1 MHDIVFRN
9 ALIANGTGD
18 EPYHADLAV
27 DGARIA
33 AIGAGLGQARETIDA
48 DGLVLMPGII
58 DGHTH
63 YDAQVTWDPFVDP
76 SPALGVTTVV
86 MGNCGFTIAPCRPD
100 DRDLTMRNLTHVEG
114 MSLDALRAGIN
125 WDFETFPEYLA
136 MLEAGGVGPNVA
148 AFVGHSS
155 VRTYVLR
162 DEASRRAA
170 SDDEIARMAA
180 IVREAIAAGA
190 VGFSSTT
197 NEPHNGENGIPMP
210 SRLADRREME
220 VLTGALGEAGRGVF
234 MTTKGACTSIAE
246 IEALARR
253 NGRPAL
259 ISGFL
264 HNPANPDRAQGFLD
278 EIAAGRARG
287 VDMWGEVSCCP
298 LTMDFTMKSAYIFE
312 GLPAWKPAMEAKG
325 TALAR
330 LYAEPGFRE
339 AVKQD
344 LVKFRGLRAFNSE
357 WHKLHIV
364 EAARPA
370 NAALE
375 GRSIE
380 ELAALKNAAHPLDAL
395 LDLALEE
402 DLDTLLTAVLLNSD
416 EEAVAP
422 LITHP
427 DNYVTL
433 SDAGAHLTFLCDAG
447 FGLHLLGRW
456 SRELKVLSLAEAVRK
471 LTAQPAAI
479 FGIRDRGRL
488 APGLAAD
495 LLLFDPATVARGPK
509 QRRRDL
515 PGGAARLVTPG
526 IGVHGVWV
534 NGHRVAD
541 DRGIVLPAATRP
553 GRVLRHFA

>member
-1 MHDIVFRN
+1 MIFRD
-9 ALIANGTGD
+9 ALIMDGVGA

-27 DGARIA
+27 DGDRIA
-33 AIGAGLGQARETIDA
+33 AIGTDLGWARQTVDA
-48 DGLVLMPGII
+48 DGLALMPGII

-76 SPALGVTTVV
+76 SPALGVTSVV
-86 MGNCGFTIAPCRPD
+86 MGNCGFTIAPCRPE

-114 MSLDALRAGIN
+114 MSLDALRAGID
-125 WDFETFPEYLA
+125 WGFETFPEYLA
-136 MLEAGGVGPNVA
+136 MLEARGVGPNVA

-170 SDDEIARMAA
+170 TDAEIEEMAA
-180 IVREAIAAGA
+180 IVRAAMRAGA

-197 NEPHNGENGIPMP
+197 NEPHNGENGVPMP

-220 VLTGALGEAGRGVF
+220 ALTGAMGEGGRGVF
-234 MTTKGACTSIAE
+234 MTTKGACTSISE
-246 IEALARR
+246 LEALAARC
-253 NGRPAL
+253 GRPAL
-259 ISGFL
+259 VSGFL
-264 HNPANPDRAQGFLD
+264 HNPANPNRAQGFLD
-278 EIAAGRARG
+278 EIAAARARG
-287 VDMWGEVSCCP
+287 VRMWGEVSCCP
-298 LTMDFTMKSAYIFE
+298 LTMDFTMRSAYIFE

-325 TALAR
+325 AALSR
-330 LYAEPGFRE
+330 VYADAAFRE
-339 AVKQD
+339 SVKRD

-364 EAARPA
+364 ETALRE
-370 NAALE
+370 NATLE

-380 ELAALKNAAHPLDAL
+380 ELAAMKDAPHPLDAL
-395 LDLALEE
+395 LDLALQEN
-402 DLDTLLTAVLLNSD
+402 LDTLFTAVLLNSD
-416 EEAVAP
+416 ERSVAP
-422 LITHP
+422 LVNDP

-456 SRELKVLSLAEAVRK
+456 SRELKVMSMAEAVRK
-471 LTAQPAAI
+471 LTTQPAAI
-479 FGIRDRGRL
+479 FGIHDRGRL

-495 LLLFDPATVARGPK
+495 LFLFDPATVGRGPK
-509 QRRRDL
+509 SRRRDL
-515 PGGAARLVTPG
+515 PGGGARLVTPG

-534 NGHRVAD
+534 NGRRLVDAHGGVSTAE
-541 DRGIVLPAATRP
+541 RP
-553 GRVLRHFA
+553 GRVLRDFA